1 MTAHEV
7 LRNTFGYSTF
17 RPMQETAIRRVLD
30 GKNTLLVMP
39 TGGGKSVC
47 YQIPALLRP
56 GTGIVVSP
64 LIALMQNQVD
74 VLRDAGVRAAALHS
88 NLPPEEQQEI
98 EERLR
103 AGSLDLLYIAPERLL
118 LPRFYKGVLREVPL
132 ALIAIDEAHCI
143 SQWGH
148 DFRPEYQKL
157 HRIRSAF
164 PNVPLLAVTATA
176 DAPTREDIARQF
188 GLDPEDLLITGF
200 DRPNLFY
207 EVAHDAKREHLMAFL
222 KRQARGES
230 GIVYCATRKRT
241 EDLAISLERAGFD
254 ALPYHAGL
262 LPEVRIAH
270 QKRFL
275 EEEGV
280 VMVAT
285 VAFGMGI
292 DKPNVRFVAHWD
304 LPRSL
309 EAYYQETGRAGRD
322 GAPAHVWMRY
332 SLDALSLLRHMA
344 LQSGAGEA
352 QFQVEQQKTSALM
365 RFAETRVCRRIEIL
379 RYFGQEC
386 VSSCGKCDV
395 CHHPVED
402 WDGTQ
407 AVRMLLSAIFRTGQ
421 RFGAT
426 HLIALLRGDLT
437 DRIREYGHHLLPTFG
452 VGKALR
458 EDVWRSVLRQC
469 VSAGWVQVDPERQT
483 YYLDASCKEVLEG
496 RLQVRLRR
504 DLPPR
509 KVSKPSRATPDRA
522 SAEDHHFLAL
532 RAWRLEQARARQ
544 VPPYVIFSDATLLA
558 LAASRP
564 RTLPELHATQG
575 IGVTKLAAYG
585 DELLRLIRSW
595 EDDA

>member
-1 MTAHEV
+1 
-7 LRNTFGYSTF
+7 
-17 RPMQETAIRRVLD
+17 MQETAIRRVLE

-47 YQIPALLRP
+47 YQIPALMLS
-56 GTGIVVSP
+56 GTGIIVSP

-74 VLRDAGVRAAALHS
+74 VLRDAGVKAEALHS
-88 NLPPEEQQEI
+88 GLPHEEQQDI

-103 AGSLDLLYIAPERLL
+103 SGEIDLLYIAPERLL

-132 ALIAIDEAHCI
+132 ALLAIDEAHCI

-157 HRIRSAF
+157 HRIRAAF
-164 PNVPLLAVTATA
+164 PHVPLLAVTATA

-188 GLDPEDLLITGF
+188 NLEPEDLLITGF
-200 DRPNLFY
+200 DRPNLYY

-222 KRQARGES
+222 KQQPRGES

-241 EDLAISLERAGFD
+241 EDLAHSLERAGFD

-262 LPEVRIAH
+262 LPEVRQAH
-270 QKRFL
+270 QRRFL
-275 EEEGV
+275 DEEGV

-322 GAPAHVWMRY
+322 GAPANVWMRY

-352 QFQVEQQKTSALM
+352 QFQIEQEKTAALM
-365 RFAETRVCRRIEIL
+365 RFAESKTCRRIVL
-379 RYFGQEC
+379 LQYFGQETTAP
-386 VSSCGKCDV
+386 CGYCDV
-395 CHHPVED
+395 CRHPVES
-402 WDGTQ
+402 WEGTQ
-407 AVRMLLSAIFRTGQ
+407 AIRMLLSAILRTGQ

-437 DRIREYGHHLLPTFG
+437 DRIREYAHHLLPTFG
-452 VGKALR
+452 VGRALK
-458 EDVWRSVLRQC
+458 EDAWRSVIRQC
-469 VSAGWVQVDPERQT
+469 VSAGWVMLDPERQT
-483 YYLDASCKEVLEG
+483 FFLNASCKDVLEG
-496 RLQVRLRR
+496 REVVWLRQDNPLKR
-504 DLPPR
+504 IVKKTKSVPLADSL
-509 KVSKPSRATPDRA
+509 
-522 SAEDHHFLAL
+522 EEHHFQQL
-532 RAWRLEQARARQ
+532 RAWRLDLARQRQ
-544 VPPYVIFSDATLLA
+544 VPPYVILSDTTLRA
-558 LAASRP
+558 LATHRP
-564 RTLPELHATQG
+564 QTLPDLHAIPG
-575 IGVTKLAAYG
+575 IGATKLAAYG
-585 DELLRLIRSW
+585 EPLINLILSW
-595 EDDA
+595 DNPA

>member
-7 LRNTFGYSTF
+7 LRTTFGYSSF
-17 RPMQETAIRRVLD
+17 RPMQETVIRRVLD
-30 GKNTLLVMP
+30 GKHTLLVMP

-47 YQIPALLRP
+47 YQIPALMRS

-88 NLPPEEQQEI
+88 GLPPEEQQDVED
-98 EERLR
+98 RLR
-103 AGSLDLLYIAPERLL
+103 AGALDLLYIAPERLL
-118 LPRFYKGVLREVPL
+118 VPRFYKGVLREVPL

-157 HRIRSAF
+157 HKIRSAF
-164 PNVPLLAVTATA
+164 PHVPLLAVTATA
-176 DAPTREDIARQF
+176 DAPTRLDIARQF
-188 GLDPEDLLITGF
+188 GLNNDDLLVTGF
-200 DRPNLFY
+200 DRPNLYY
-207 EVAHDAKREHLMAFL
+207 EVAPDAKREHLMAFL
-222 KRQARGES
+222 KRQTPGES

-241 EDLAISLERAGFD
+241 EDLAHSLEKAGFE

-262 LPEVRIAH
+262 MPEVRQAH

-275 EEEGV
+275 EEDGV

-344 LQSGAGEA
+344 LQSGAGDA
-352 QFQVEQQKTSALM
+352 QFQIEQQKTAALM
-365 RFAETRVCRRIEIL
+365 RFAESRTCRRVELL
-379 RYFGQEC
+379 RYFGQDDAKP
-386 VSSCGKCDV
+386 CGRCDL
-395 CHHPVED
+395 CAHPVEA
-402 WDGTQ
+402 WEGTQ
-407 AVRMLLSAIFRTGQ
+407 AVRMLFSAILRTGQ

-426 HLIALLRGDLT
+426 HLIALLRGDLN

-452 VGKALR
+452 VGKALP
-458 EDVWRSVLRQC
+458 EIMWRSVIRQC
-469 VSAGWVQVDPERQT
+469 VSAGWVLIDPERQT
-483 YYLDASCKEVLEG
+483 FYLDPSCKDVLEG
-496 RLQVRLRR
+496 RETVWLRR
-504 DLPPR
+504 DVPPKR
-509 KVSKPSRATPDRA
+509 PTKSAKA
-522 SAEDHHFLAL
+522 SPAGDEHFQAL
-532 RAWRLEQARARQ
+532 RTWRLEQARARQ
-544 VPPYVIFSDATLLA
+544 VPPYVILSDATLHA
-558 LAASRP
+558 LVESRP
-564 RTLPELHATQG
+564 QTLPELHATPG
-575 IGVTKLAAYG
+575 IGATKLAAYG
-585 DELLRLIRSW
+585 DDLLTLIRSW
-595 EDDA
+595 A

>member
-17 RPMQETAIRRVLD
+17 RPMQETVIRRVLE

-47 YQIPALLRP
+47 YQIPALMRT
-56 GTGIVVSP
+56 GTGIIVSP

-74 VLRDAGVRAAALHS
+74 VLQDAGVRAAALHS
-88 NLPPEEQQEI
+88 SLPPEEQQDI

-157 HRIRSAF
+157 HRIRAAF

-188 GLDPEDLLITGF
+188 GLDAEDLLITGF

-222 KRQARGES
+222 KQQPRGES

-262 LPEVRIAH
+262 MPEVRQAH
-270 QKRFL
+270 QRRFL
-275 EEEGV
+275 DEEGV

-322 GAPAHVWMRY
+322 GAPANVWMRY

-352 QFQVEQQKTSALM
+352 QFQIEQEKTSALM
-365 RFAETRVCRRIEIL
+365 RYAESKVCRRIGIL
-379 RYFGQEC
+379 KYFGQTLETP
-386 VSSCGKCDV
+386 CGKCDV
-395 CHHPVED
+395 CQSPVES

-407 AVRMLLSAIFRTGQ
+407 AVRMLLSAILRTGQ

-437 DRIREYGHHLLPTFG
+437 DRIREYAHHLLPTFG

-458 EDVWRSVLRQC
+458 EDLWRSVIRQS
-469 VSAGWVQVDPERQT
+469 VSAGWVLIDPERQT
-483 YYLDASCKEVLEG
+483 FFLDASCKEVLEG
-496 RLQVRLRR
+496 RETVWLRR
-504 DLPPR
+504 DAPLKRAPKTVKAP
-509 KVSKPSRATPDRA
+509 VSNTT
-522 SAEDHHFLAL
+522 AEEQHFQTL
-532 RAWRLEQARARQ
+532 RAWRLDLARARH
-544 VPPYVIFSDATLLA
+544 VPPYVILSDATLRA
-558 LAASRP
+558 IAAYRP
-564 RTLPELHATQG
+564 KTLPELHAMPG
-575 IGVTKLAAYG
+575 IGSTKLAAYG
-585 DELLRLIRSW
+585 DALLALTLHW
-595 EDDA
+595 EE